1 MIGRR
6 LISSGTV
13 VLLGASAILLQLCL
27 FTPFVTFVDELLLF
41 SCNVS
46 MAREIRRQLNEV
58 KDCGS
63 SGNSS
68 VERFIDG
75 TSDSLD
81 GVDYTHVSR

>member
-6 LISSGTV
+6 HVSSGTLI
-13 VLLGASAILLQLCL
+13 LLGASAILLQLCM
-27 FTPFVTFVDELLLF
+27 FTPFVTFVDGFLLF
-41 SCNVS
+41 SCNIS
-46 MAREIRRQLNEV
+46 MAREIRRHLNDV

-75 TSDSLD
+75 TADSLD
-81 GVDYTHVSR
+81 GVDYTRVSR